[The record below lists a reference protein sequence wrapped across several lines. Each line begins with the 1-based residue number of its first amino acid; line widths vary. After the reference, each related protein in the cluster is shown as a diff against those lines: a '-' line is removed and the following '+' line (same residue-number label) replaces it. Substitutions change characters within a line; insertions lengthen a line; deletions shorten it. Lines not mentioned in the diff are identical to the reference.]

1 MMTSINNPASPG
13 RPSVIPDSD
22 WRVGPPLPGA
32 RPLRHPAFDHPPLL
46 PDRHPGV
53 RQHEPLTPRQ
63 PVRQNSPVDQRG
75 AHH

>member
-1 MMTSINNPASPG
+1 MGGMGKPPMDGAYPINIG
-13 RPSVIPDSD
+13 
-22 WRVGPPLPGA
+22 G
-32 RPLRHPAFDHPPLL
+32 RHPSL
-46 PDRHPGV
+46 PDVHAPV